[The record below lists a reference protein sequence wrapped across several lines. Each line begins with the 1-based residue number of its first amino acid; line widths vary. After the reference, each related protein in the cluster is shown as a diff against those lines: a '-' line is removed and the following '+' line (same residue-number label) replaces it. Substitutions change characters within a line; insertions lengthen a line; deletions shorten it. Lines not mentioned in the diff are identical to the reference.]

1 MWFDGANGGKG
12 YYGGKNVEIVVDKKN
27 YYDYQQR

>member
-1 MWFDGANGGKG
+1 MWFDGANGGMG

-27 YYDYQQR
+27 YYDW